1 MAQAENFLSGDS
13 FAERANWRS
22 FDRRLFEADAR
33 VNAAHCDALFN
44 AGVLTRT
51 ETERIK
57 NGLQAIVKR
66 AGYDAGYFSE
76 TEAADVH
83 EFAEKRLV
91 QLVGEAAYKLNV
103 GRSRADRAATVFRLW
118 LREEIEKITARTRAL
133 QSALINVAEKYSAA
147 ILPFYAPLQTASPML
162 WAHWCLAHFE
172 RFARD
177 RERLDEVWRR
187 VNVMPLGSGNAA
199 GINFE
204 IDREEVARMLGFE
217 GISLNSLDAVTDAD
231 YAVEFAGACV
241 IAATHLARLA
251 DDLILFSSDELRF
264 VEFDDE
270 STADFSTQ
278 KTGALEIIK
287 IKAARIF
294 GNQTTLILAARNST
308 AFSGGGLGE
317 IEQAIFDT
325 ADTLEISLRQA
336 QTALENLRVKKS
348 EIEKAKVKN
357 HALAS
362 ELADYLLHKNVPY
375 REARETVE
383 KILQSAAA
391 NKKPLDEIALD
402 EMRRFSTNIEAD
414 VFDALDVEQA
424 LAAKSQIGG
433 TAPERVD
440 EALAA
445 ARASLERE
453 E

>member
-1 MAQAENFLSGDS
+1 MAQAENFLIGDS
-13 FAERANWRS
+13 FAGRADARG

-44 AGVLTRT
+44 AGVLTRA
-51 ETERIK
+51 EAERIK

-66 AGYDAGYFSE
+66 AGYDANYFSE
-76 TEAADVH
+76 TDAADVH

-91 QLVGEAAYKLNV
+91 QLVGEAAYKLHA
-103 GRSRADRAATVFRLW
+103 GRSRADRAATVLRLW
-118 LREEIEKITARTRAL
+118 LGEEIEKITSLARAL
-133 QSALINVAEKYSAA
+133 QSALLDAAEKNGET
-147 ILPFYAPLQTASPML
+147 ILPFYAALQTASPML

-187 VNVMPLGSGNAA
+187 VNVLPLGSGNAA
-199 GINFE
+199 GTNFE
-204 IDREEVARMLGFE
+204 IDREETARALGFE

-231 YAVEFAGACV
+231 YAIEFAGACAV
-241 IAATHLARLA
+241 AATHLARLA

-264 VEFDDE
+264 VDFGGEPI
-270 STADFSTQ
+270 ADFSTR
-278 KTGALEIIK
+278 TIGALEIIK
-287 IKAARIF
+287 TGAASVF
-294 GNQTTLILAARNST
+294 GNQATLNAIAGNST
-308 AFSGGGLGE
+308 AFSGAGFGE
-317 IEQAIFDT
+317 IERAIFDT
-325 ADTLEISLRQA
+325 ADTLEICLRQA
-336 QTALENLRVKKS
+336 RTVLEIIRTKES

-357 HALAS
+357 YALAL

-383 KILQSAAA
+383 RILEFAAA
-391 NKKPLDEIALD
+391 DGKRIDEIALD
-402 EMRRFSTNIEAD
+402 RMRRFSTQIEAD
-414 VFDALDVEQA
+414 VFHALGLEQT

-433 TAPERVD
+433 TAPERVG

-445 ARASLERE
+445 ARASLEWE